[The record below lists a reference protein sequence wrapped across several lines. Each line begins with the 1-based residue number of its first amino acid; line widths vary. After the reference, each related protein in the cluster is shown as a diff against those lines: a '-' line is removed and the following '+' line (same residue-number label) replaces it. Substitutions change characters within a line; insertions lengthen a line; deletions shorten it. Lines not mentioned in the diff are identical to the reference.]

1 MLNSFSLYKVL
12 NNSLSLLFKLLIFIL
27 SSLLIFSFF
36 FNSSITFPY
45 SFFDNDKSL
54 NSILPSNS
62 FAKSLYVIIFLSFAF
77 SIMFL
82 ISFSDNFI
90 YSPSFTLYFKLTNLV
105 NATYISEENALFGA
119 LGLPSKLHL
128 PVILS
133 IKSPPYGEFPP
144 GPLA

>member
-1 MLNSFSLYKVL
+1 MLILVSF
-12 NNSLSLLFKLLIFIL
+12 LIL
-27 SSLLIFSFF
+27 SFF
-36 FNSSITFPY
+36 FNSSINLIY
-45 SFFDNDKSL
+45 SFLDKVKSL
-54 NSILPSNS
+54 KSILFPII
-62 FAKSLYVIIFLSFAF
+62 FVKSLYDILFFSLAF

-82 ISFSDNFI
+82 ISFSDSFI